1 MGDSQNI
8 RDFGEA
14 NKLAG
19 LTNYYVWS
27 LKVLALLRAEGLWE
41 LTETQFSLAS
51 FLADYAGENVTAT
64 KLKKMKALA
73 VKILTM
79 SVKDDL
85 IDIVTEYTDP
95 SAAWAALKQAY

>member
-27 LKVLALLRAEGLWE
+27 LKVLALLRAEGL
-41 LTETQFSLAS
+41 
-51 FLADYAGENVTAT
+51 
-64 KLKKMKALA
+64 
-73 VKILTM
+73 
-79 SVKDDL
+79 
-85 IDIVTEYTDP
+85 
-95 SAAWAALKQAY
+95 

>member
-1 MGDSQNI
+1 
-8 RDFGEA
+8 
-14 NKLAG
+14 
-19 LTNYYVWS
+19 
-27 LKVLALLRAEGLWE
+27 
-41 LTETQFSLAS
+41 
-51 FLADYAGENVTAT
+51 
-64 KLKKMKALA
+64 MKALA